1 MNRLI
6 ILFLILSFVFTAPYN
21 AYGYNSE
28 EEKLREQIDN
38 TNSQIEEIEQQIK
51 KYQQQISKTSIESKN
66 LANTIKELNLTRSKL
81 LKERDQIE
89 KKIKAT
95 SLVIK
100 EISTDINNKEQSIQ
114 ISQNSLKRLI
124 RSMYEN
130 DNNTILE
137 YILSGEKISDIS
149 FDYNSSLSL
158 NDKLNSHI
166 NDLQNKKN
174 VLSQTKNSKEEEQKE
189 LSNLKTNLTLKQ
201 KVVESTKKEK
211 DTLLIQTKNKET
223 EYQKLLAE
231 QIKRRDAFEK
241 ELSDYESKLKF
252 ILNPNTLPKAGTV
265 ALSWPLDNVYITS
278 LFGPR
283 WGRMHLGLD
292 FRASVGTVIK
302 SAGSGEVIGVGD
314 TDLACPKASF
324 GKWILIKHNNGLS
337 TVYGHLSAISV
348 KQGQKVSVGDTI
360 GLSGNTGSSTGPHL
374 HLGVFA
380 SAGVKVDKVPSKV
393 CSEKVFVQP
402 VAAINAY
409 LNPSL
414 YLPSASK
421 SNIKR

>member
-1 MNRLI
+1 MNKLI
-6 ILFLILSFVFTAPYN
+6 ALFLMLSLIFGVPYSTH
-21 AYGYNSE
+21 ASDLE
-28 EEKLREQIDN
+28 EDKLREQIDS
-38 TNSQIEEIEQQIK
+38 TNSQIEQIEKEIK
-51 KYQQQISKTSIESKN
+51 KYQQQISKTSAESKT
-66 LANTIKELNLTRSKL
+66 LANVIKELNLTRSKL
-81 LKERDQIE
+81 LKEREQIE

-100 EISTDINNKEQSIQ
+100 EISSDINDKEQSIQ
-114 ISQNSLKRLI
+114 LSQNSLKKLI

-130 DNNTILE
+130 DQNTILE
-137 YILSGEKISDIS
+137 YILSKNKISDIS
-149 FDYNSSLSL
+149 FDYNSSLSVNDEL
-158 NDKLNSHI
+158 NNHI
-166 NDLQNKKN
+166 NELRGKKN
-174 VLSQTKNSKEEEQKE
+174 ILSQTKNSKEEEQKK
-189 LSNLKTNLTLKQ
+189 LDNLKTNLTLKQ

-211 DTLLIQTKNKET
+211 DTLLTQTKNKEA

-283 WGRMHLGLD
+283 WGRIHLGLD
-292 FRASVGTVIK
+292 FRASVGTSVK
-302 SAGSGEVIGVGD
+302 STASGEVVGVGD
-314 TDLACPKASF
+314 TDEACPRASF

-348 KQGQKVSVGDTI
+348 KKGQKVSSGDII

-402 VAAINAY
+402 VAAQNAY

-414 YLPSASK
+414 YLPSISK
-421 SNIKR
+421 NSVKK